1 MSLLICCVLDSGST
15 ILSEA
20 KYKEAV
26 KGELGLNR
34 TMGNRLRSQLEQVE
48 NLDELRHFSLN
59 FQPLTL
65 NMKKIWSFYEFRES
79 KLRVKVVVHGPVGTK
94 HPTSTE
100 VKSTVSLPMH
110 FFPPFPY

>member
-1 MSLLICCVLDSGST
+1 MSLLICYVIDSGST

-26 KGELGLNR
+26 QGELGLNR
-34 TMGNRLRSQLEQVE
+34 AMGNRLRSQLEQVE

-79 KLRVKVVVHGPVGTK
+79 KLRVKGVVHGPAGTRR
-94 HPTSTE
+94 PTSTE
-100 VKSTVSLPMH
+100 VKSTVSLSM
-110 FFPPFPY
+110 PFILPLPY